1 MKNIQICRQI
11 HTKPVKEKCTK
22 KNYHKRKKFTNLKI
36 FGCLLWGGDDM
47 MMKNGHVK

>member
-1 MKNIQICRQI
+1 MKNIQIFKQI
-11 HTKPVKEKCTK
+11 HTKPVEEKYK

-36 FGCLLWGGDDM
+36 FGCLSYGGDD